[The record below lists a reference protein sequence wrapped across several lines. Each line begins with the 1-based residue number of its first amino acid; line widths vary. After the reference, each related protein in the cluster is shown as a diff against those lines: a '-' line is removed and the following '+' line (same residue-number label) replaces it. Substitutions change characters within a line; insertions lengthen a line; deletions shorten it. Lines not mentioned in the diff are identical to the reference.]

1 MEKVVLLDFCGTV
14 VPFQTFDRFMEYI
27 LCREK
32 KYFSGRVGYVVKRS
46 LFVLQRIAQVF
57 RIHRLLYKEYLV
69 RKTRGISKKAMERYA
84 SEYYEQELRPCL
96 ISDTEAI
103 VKNYI
108 SRGYRIIILSAACD
122 LYLKYYAKEHGIK
135 DIVST
140 RIRFKD
146 GCSVGRISGTD
157 CIGGE
162 KVNRLK
168 KYMEMEKEGTG
179 MKGMHVQIEAGISD
193 SVSDLPML
201 LLCHKQIV
209 ISHKQHQDWV
219 TDRMEEIIWD

>member
-32 KYFSGRVGYVVKRS
+32 KNFSGRAGYVVKRS
-46 LFVLQRIAQVF
+46 LFILQGIERIF

-69 RKTRGISKKAMERYA
+69 KKTKGISKKVMERYA
-84 SEYYEQELRPCL
+84 SEYYDQVLRPCL

-103 VKNYI
+103 VKDYI
-108 SRGYRIIILSAACD
+108 NRGYRIIILSAACD
-122 LYLKYYAKEHGIK
+122 LYLKYYATEHGIT

-140 RIRFKD
+140 EIRFKN
-146 GCSVGRISGTD
+146 GRSVGRIDGTD

-162 KVNRLK
+162 KVNRLR
-168 KYMEMEKEGTG
+168 KYMKKEGIG
-179 MKGMHVQIEAGISD
+179 KKGIHVHMEAGISD

-201 LLCHKQIV
+201 LLCQKQIV
-209 ISHKQHQDWV
+209 ISHKRHQDWV
-219 TDRMEEIIWD
+219 TDRMEEVIWD